1 MNADVSRI
9 SGGALLC
16 LLLAWQPAALLAQE
30 LPAQELIV
38 SAAVSLTN
46 AFTELG
52 KAYERDN
59 PGHRLILNFGGSGQ
73 LLQQINRGAP
83 VDVFA
88 SADQE
93 TMSRAQKRNLIVRDS
108 RVDFAR
114 NTLVLIAPADS
125 KLEMTDLGQLRTG
138 TVSRIAISNPAS
150 VPVGRYSRL
159 ALETAGLWKVLAP
172 RFINTQHVRQSLDY
186 VARGEVDVG
195 FVYATDARVRP
206 DRVRVVMEV
215 STSIPITYP
224 IAVVADTREPDLARH
239 FIAFVKSS
247 RGLAILAKRGFAA
260 P

>member
-1 MNADVSRI
+1 VKSFARM
-9 SGGALLC
+9 SGSALLF
-16 LLLAWQPAALLAQE
+16 LFLAWQPGVSSAEE
-30 LPAQELIV
+30 LVV
-38 SAAVSLTN
+38 SAAASLTN

-52 KAYERDN
+52 KAYERDK
-59 PGHRLILNFGGSGQ
+59 PGATIILNFGGSGQ
-73 LLQQINRGAP
+73 LLQQIDRGAP

-88 SADQE
+88 TADQE
-93 TMSRAQKRNLIVRDS
+93 TMNRAHKRRLIMRDS

-125 KLEMTDLGQLRTG
+125 KLVITGLGQLRAE

-150 VPVGRYSRL
+150 VPVGRYSKF
-159 ALETAGLWKVLAP
+159 ALVSAGLWKDLAS

-195 FVYATDARVRP
+195 FVYATDAMVMP

-215 STSIPITYP
+215 STTMPIMYP
-224 IAVVADTREPDLARH
+224 IAVVADTREPDLASR
-239 FIAFVKSS
+239 FIAFVKSP
-247 RGLAILAKRGFAA
+247 RGQAILAKSGFAA